1 MTNLTKILCA
11 VDFSA
16 TSRRALEYA
25 TALSQKFSAEL
36 VLLHVLEQ
44 VPLLSAYTGRPEI
57 GELRSKQEAV
67 KSQLAAWLEGAGA
80 GGAGARLE
88 VARGATVETILRF
101 CEEFKPDVLV
111 MGTHGRRS
119 LDAALFGSTTYRV
132 IRRAPCPVFVVRL
145 PRDAAAHEPPR
156 K

>member
-36 VLLHVLEQ
+36 VLLHVLEE
-44 VPLLSAYTGRPEI
+44 VPLLSAYTGRPEM
-57 GELRSKQEAV
+57 GELSKQEAV

-80 GGAGARLE
+80 GGAGAHLE

-101 CEEFKPDVLV
+101 CEELKPDVLV
-111 MGTHGRRS
+111 IGTHGRRS